1 LGKQFKDLKSKSKK
15 SENISAVNE
24 KDTRLHELNEEDD
37 LGQKSI
43 DGLFTE
49 LKELL
54 SEEAF
59 SRLKETGTGL
69 HLKSKE
75 ELTNMAYGYYDEIA
89 LPRLVADFG
98 SLELSPVDGRTL
110 TDFMHIR
117 GLQMRSLGHVV
128 RMLYLVNSAFP
139 CFQVILILKE

>member
-1 LGKQFKDLKSKSKK
+1 MGKQFKDLKSKSKK

-69 HLKSKE
+69 HLKVSFSSN
-75 ELTNMAYGYYDEIA
+75 LHHQ
-89 LPRLVADFG
+89 PRV
-98 SLELSPVDGRTL
+98 P
-110 TDFMHIR
+110 
-117 GLQMRSLGHVV
+117 
-128 RMLYLVNSAFP
+128 
-139 CFQVILILKE
+139 